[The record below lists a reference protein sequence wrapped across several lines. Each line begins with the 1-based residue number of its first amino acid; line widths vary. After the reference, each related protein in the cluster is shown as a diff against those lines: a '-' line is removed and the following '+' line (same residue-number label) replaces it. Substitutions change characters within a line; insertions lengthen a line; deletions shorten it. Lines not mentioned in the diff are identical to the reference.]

1 MSKSDL
7 DANSRIQLTDPPEL
21 ILKKIRKA
29 VTDSTSLV
37 SYDPINRPGVSTLL
51 DIDSACTDR
60 DPEEISEQMLLK
72 TINTGEY
79 KREVA
84 NILIE
89 HLKPIQK
96 KYLELI
102 NDKTYLIKTLNEGAV
117 KANDIASKNY
127 EQICNIIGM
136 R

>member
-37 SYDPINRPGVSTLL
+37 SYDPVNRPGVSTLL

-96 KYLELI
+96 KYI
-102 NDKTYLIKTLNEGAV
+102 
-117 KANDIASKNY
+117 
-127 EQICNIIGM
+127 
-136 R
+136 